1 MRLVHPGQRGC
12 GAGVGAAE
20 LVTAVEPRRGGSTP
34 AAEGRVAGVGGGGAE
49 AAEGNA
55 GEVREHLGRRLLR
68 CLLRQEVD
76 LWWRQRRRVATGG
89 AGEGRG
95 GKERGGS
102 GGGLPLEGPGRATE
116 GRREAAAAGGAA
128 VAEGERGV
136 VCDGA
141 RGRKNGAG
149 GGCGGGSR
157 ERREGL
163 AVGQKPS
170 NEPYV
175 EMPCIGLSSFP
186 TMCRALSQ

>member
-1 MRLVHPGQRGC
+1 M
-12 GAGVGAAE
+12 GAAE

-34 AAEGRVAGVGGGGAE
+34 AAEGRVAGVGGGG
-49 AAEGNA
+49 AEGNA

-89 AGEGRG
+89 AREGHG

-102 GGGLPLEGPGRATE
+102 GGRSSG
-116 GRREAAAAGGAA
+116 GRRR
-128 VAEGERGV
+128 ERSV

-149 GGCGGGSR
+149 GGRGGGSR

-175 EMPCIGLSSFP
+175 EMPCIGLS
-186 TMCRALSQ
+186 TMFRALSQ